1 MITLKNVNKYYNRH
15 KKNELHVIDNTSLE
29 LESTGLVAL
38 LGPSGCGKTTLLN
51 AIGGLDKVQSGE
63 IFIDGKKLPKRGN
76 AKKDEMRVL
85 NIGYIFQDY
94 NLLDHLS
101 VFENVAIS
109 LKMIGVKNKD
119 EIKKRV
125 NYILDLTGMYRFRN
139 KLAGNLSGGQ
149 RQRVGIARALVK
161 NPKIIIADEPTGNL
175 DSKNTIEVMN
185 IIKTISKERL
195 VILVT
200 HESDLAKFYASRIV
214 SLEDGHVIKDVENI
228 HDDELDYRIDNKIYL
243 KEFKNVD
250 HLKKGTSKID
260 IYSSE
265 KENLDL
271 SIVVKNGNVYIKS
284 GNKKKIEV
292 VNEDSAIE
300 FIDDFYKK
308 ISKDDYENAKY
319 DLDILSSKEE
329 RRHYSSIYNALT
341 MIKTGIDKVFGYTVM
356 KKVLLFG
363 FFFSAMFIV
372 YSLSSIFGITRI
384 EDSKFITAHKD
395 YLFIENNGNDLKS
408 YLDIEKREDISYVIP
423 GSSSVSMTPKI
434 DKWLQLSDFYGLIS
448 GSLTDKD
455 LLGKDEVIYGRLPS
469 SGNEIVLDELA
480 LDRSKRENESLKLL
494 GLVDYEDFL
503 GLTLVAGNKE
513 YTVVGISSM
522 ESPCIYSYKSEFF
535 NILGNPL
542 ESDYG
547 ETYDTAFGTHFSDY
561 EKIKDDITI
570 KKGRAPLNDY
580 EVILDIANEASMEEG
595 KTIDIKVAGTKLK
608 VVGYYS
614 SKKEMSEYVVNTN
627 TYKYDV
633 ISKNQNMMIISKN
646 KEKTLEELKNKGY
659 NVQELY
665 ELKRSEYTRDIKDNI
680 KNSLVL
686 AGVLLAISFIEI
698 YLMIR
703 ASFLSRIKEVGIYRA
718 IGVKRS
724 DIYKMFLGEILVIT
738 TIAGLPGML
747 FMSSIMNEITKISY
761 IGSLYLMDARIM
773 LLSLIMIYAL
783 NIFVGLLPISRTI
796 KKTPA
801 EILSRNDVD

>member
-29 LESTGLVAL
+29 LGDTGLVAL

-51 AIGGLDKVQSGE
+51 AIGGLDKIHSGE
-63 IFIDGKKLPKRGN
+63 IYIDGKRLPKRGN

-85 NIGYIFQDY
+85 DIGYIFQDY

-109 LKMIGVKNKD
+109 LRMIGLKNRD

-125 NYILDLTGMYRFRN
+125 NYILELTGMYRFRN
-139 KLAGNLSGGQ
+139 KPAGNLSGGQ

-175 DSKNTIEVMN
+175 DSKNTIEIMN

-200 HESDLAKFYASRIV
+200 HESDLAEFYASRIV
-214 SLEDGHVIKDVENI
+214 SLEDGKITKDVENI

-243 KEFKNVD
+243 KDFKNVD
-250 HLKKGTSKID
+250 HIKNDSVKID
-260 IYSSE
+260 VYSDKKE
-265 KENLDL
+265 KLNL
-271 SIVVKNGNVYIKS
+271 SIVIKNGNIYIKS
-284 GNKKKIEV
+284 SLQEKIEV
-292 VNEDSAIE
+292 IDEDSGIE
-300 FIDDFYKK
+300 FVNDNYKK
-308 ISKDDYENAKY
+308 ISKTDYEKAKY
-319 DLDILSSKEE
+319 DLDILSQEGD
-329 RRHYSSIYNALT
+329 RRHYSSIYNFFT
-341 MIKTGIDKVFGYTVM
+341 MIKTGLEKVFNYTIM
-356 KKVLLFG
+356 KKILLFG
-363 FFFSAMFIV
+363 FFFAAMFIV

-384 EDSKFITAHKD
+384 EDSKFITAHPD
-395 YLFIENNGNDLKS
+395 YLLIENNGNDIKS
-408 YLDIEKREDISYVIP
+408 FIDIEARPDISVAIP
-423 GSSSVSMTPKI
+423 GSSSISLTPRI
-434 DKWLQLSDFYGLIS
+434 DKWLQLSDFYGTIS
-448 GSLTDKD
+448 GSLADRSLLNKD
-455 LLGKDEVIYGRLPS
+455 MITYGHMPS
-469 SGNEIVLDELA
+469 KENEIVLDEMA
-480 LDRSKRENESLKLL
+480 IDRSKRENESLKLL
-494 GLVDYEDFL
+494 GLVEYSDFI
-503 GLTLVAGNKE
+503 GLSLETDKE
-513 YTVVGISSM
+513 EYIVVGVSSSNSPSIYASKTQFYSLISSA
-522 ESPCIYSYKSEFF
+522 SR
-535 NILGNPL
+535 
-542 ESDYG
+542 SDYG
-547 ETYDTAFGTHFSDY
+547 NSFDIDYGTTFVEY
-561 EKIKDDITI
+561 ERIKDYITI

-580 EVILDIANEASMEEG
+580 EVIVDAKNEPSMPEG
-595 KTIDIKVAGTKLK
+595 KTIDTKIAGEKLK
-608 VVGYYS
+608 VVGYYT
-614 SKKEMSEYVVNTN
+614 SKKDISSYIVSAN
-627 TYKYDV
+627 TYKYD
-633 ISKNQNMMIISKN
+633 IISKN
-646 KEKTLEELKNKGY
+646 KNIMLISSDKEKTLKELKAKGY

-665 ELKRSEYTRDIKDNI
+665 QVKRNEYIDDIKDNI

-686 AGVLLAISFIEI
+686 AGVLLAISFVEI

-761 IGSLYLMDARIM
+761 IGSLYLMDTRIM
-773 LLSLIMIYAL
+773 LLSLIIIYAL

-796 KKTPA
+796 RKTPA